1 VSAASVSVTGNITG
15 GNVLGGANV
24 NATTHTGATVS
35 VTGNIT
41 GGNVLGG
48 ANVNATIHTGTTVSV
63 SGTVTGANLTV
74 SSGFL
79 TLATIG
85 GTATSVPSGAVTGSM
100 WYRSTNQSI
109 QVLIGGVVYNVFASV
124 A

>member
-1 VSAASVSVTGNITG
+1 MLASLVSASGNITG
-15 GNVLGGANV
+15 GNILGGANV

-48 ANVNATIHTGTTVSV
+48 ANVNATTHTGATVSV

-79 TLATIG
+79 NLATIG
-85 GTATSVPSGAVTGSM
+85 GVANAVPAGAVNGSV
-100 WYRSTNQSI
+100 WYRSTNQNV
-109 QVLIGGVVYNVFASV
+109 QVLIGGVVYNLITFA